1 MIRLLLLD
9 DHPAIT
15 SGLSAHFVA
24 APGFTVTA
32 VTSTFR
38 EAMRVATTQ
47 PVDVTIA
54 DIHLDATLT
63 PRQVSSLAE
72 RCKVVL
78 FSAFS
83 REPFAARL
91 AEAGAATV
99 VDKSARIAEL
109 EAIVRDVHAGRPTR
123 AQRPAASTSSLS
135 EREQLVFHA
144 LAKCATPKEVA
155 TSLGI
160 ARSTVYCHID
170 RIRQKLGVET
180 LQEIVALAYSSAP
193 VPPSGES

>member
-1 MIRLLLLD
+1 
-9 DHPAIT
+9 
-15 SGLSAHFVA
+15 
-24 APGFTVTA
+24 
-32 VTSTFR
+32 
-38 EAMRVATTQ
+38 
-47 PVDVTIA
+47 VDVTIA
-54 DIHLDATLT
+54 DIHLDATMT

-72 RCKVVL
+72 LCKVVL

-91 AEAGAATV
+91 AEAGAIAV
-99 VDKSARIAEL
+99 VDKSARVAEL
-109 EAIVRDVHAGRPTR
+109 EAIVRDVHAGRPAR
-123 AQRPAASTSSLS
+123 AQRAAASTSSLS

-155 TSLGI
+155 TELGI

-180 LQEIVALAYSSAP
+180 LQEIVALAYSSTSA
-193 VPPSGES
+193 PPSEDS